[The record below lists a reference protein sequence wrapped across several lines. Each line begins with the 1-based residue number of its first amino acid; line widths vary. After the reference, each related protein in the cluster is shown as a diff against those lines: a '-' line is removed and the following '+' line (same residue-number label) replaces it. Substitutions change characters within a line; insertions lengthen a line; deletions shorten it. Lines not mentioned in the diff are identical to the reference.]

1 MAANDSAGDLVE
13 GDVLAQ
19 IARELVSTLRRD
31 AKTDWTVR
39 DDVRAKLRRSI
50 KTLLRKNKYPPEKR
64 NEAVVLVLEQM
75 ERFAP
80 RWSEAA

>member
-1 MAANDSAGDLVE
+1 M
-13 GDVLAQ
+13 
-19 IARELVSTLRRD
+19 
-31 AKTDWTVR
+31 R

-50 KTLLRKNKYPPEKR
+50 KTLLRKNKYPPEKG